1 MGRSKNAQIAVELF
15 NSLVDENKWDA
26 ETAWRAIATL
36 LLTCELYQPVQ
47 GWVEFHGCIV
57 FRDSNDF
64 RLNAE
69 GEPNEAILASRNLGA
84 YLAKELGV
92 SIQQLCATIGQY
104 WMLPGIRPLQ
114 PHNPV
119 GHAFRSMCVAYLQ
132 RFGDPSITY
141 EEEVSP
147 FTEFPGHS
155 FPGSSPRAKI
165 DIIARRGDRTVA
177 IISSK
182 WRFRHDRVEF
192 IEEGYRY
199 VTAARRHNP
208 NCELY
213 ALTGEFSAARLH
225 KALEASKPASPH
237 GPLSATL
244 HFAPNLIWH
253 GLEENGRTRELRDL
267 AWIAK
272 ESYKWV

>member
-1 MGRSKNAQIAVELF
+1 MSRSKNAQLAVDLF
-15 NSLVDENKWDA
+15 NHLVDEKHLDM

-36 LLTCELYQPVQ
+36 LLTCELYQPGR

-69 GEPNEAILASRNLGA
+69 GEPNEAILSSHNLGT
-84 YLAKELGV
+84 YLAEELGV
-92 SIQQLCATIGQY
+92 SVEELCATIGQY
-104 WMLPGIRPLQ
+104 WMVPGIRNLQ

-119 GHAFRSMCVAYLQ
+119 GHAFRSICVAYLQ
-132 RFGDPSITY
+132 RFGDSNVSY

-147 FTEFPGHS
+147 FKEFPGHP

-165 DIIARRGDRTVA
+165 DIIARRDNRTVA
-177 IISSK
+177 VISSK

-192 IEEGYRY
+192 IEEGFRY

-225 KALEASKPASPH
+225 KALEASKPASMH
-237 GPLSATL
+237 GPLSATV
-244 HFAPNLIWH
+244 HFAPQLIWH
-253 GLEENGRTRELRDL
+253 GLGENGRTHELRDL
-267 AWIAK
+267 SWLAK
-272 ESYKWV
+272 ESYSWR